1 MFAILSTAWVVPG
14 IAGPALAAFVA
25 DHIGW
30 RSVFLGLLPLVIVAG
45 SLALRELRSVPANP
59 DRVARRVLL
68 DAVRVAAGAGVALA
82 GLQASGIVLSP
93 GPVAVGLV
101 LGAPALRN
109 LLAARPF

>member
-45 SLALRELRSVPANP
+45 SLALRALRSVPANP

-68 DAVRVAAGAGVALA
+68 DAVRVAAGAGRALGRLEGRDIAPFPGLGA
-82 GLQASGIVLSP
+82 G
-93 GPVAVGLV
+93 GPVTG
-101 LGAPALRN
+101 
-109 LLAARPF
+109 